1 MAARR
6 RRHDGRTIHA
16 KRTRSGDRNVRF
28 TCGHDKLRGTDRR
41 VQAGQIV
48 KDSPGNDQSS
58 PGFCGCSR
66 GGYSHQFSI
75 PNDATNAHLEGEFT
89 VDPRPQGQL
98 QLLIIST
105 EGMQHWQRFL
115 SSTVSPSDPANAELI
130 YRSGDTI
137 ADRFN
142 IKMIPG
148 NYYVIFDYDPAAVS
162 TADHFGGG
170 VSGPAI
176 RRARSQIMLNY
187 ALPCENCP

>member
-1 MAARR
+1 MTAQPLM
-6 RRHDGRTIHA
+6 
-16 KRTRSGDRNVRF
+16 RSGRQAATAIFVF
-28 TCGHDKLRGTDRR
+28 LAATIGFAALLAGCKHDKPLKTRQVRINLLPVFVD
-41 VQAGQIV
+41 V
-48 KDSPGNDQSS
+48 PEE
-58 PGFCGCSR
+58 
-66 GGYSHQFSI
+66 GYSHQFSI

-98 QLLIIST
+98 QLLVVSA
-105 EGMQHWQRFL
+105 EGMQNWQRFL
-115 SSTVSPSDPANAELI
+115 SSTVSPNDPENAELI

-142 IKMIPG
+142 IKMTPG
-148 NYYVIFDYDPAAVS
+148 VYYVIFDYGPAAVS

>member
-1 MAARR
+1 MTAEPLMRRGRQPVIAIFVLLAVATSLAALIVGCKQAKSLKTRPV
-6 RRHDGRTIHA
+6 TINLLPVFV
-16 KRTRSGDRNVRF
+16 DV
-28 TCGHDKLRGTDRR
+28 
-41 VQAGQIV
+41 
-48 KDSPGNDQSS
+48 PEE
-58 PGFCGCSR
+58 
-66 GGYSHQFSI
+66 GYSHQFSI

-98 QLLIIST
+98 QLLIVSAV
-105 EGMQHWQRFL
+105 GMQHWQLFL
-115 SSTVSPSDPANAELI
+115 SSTASHSDPANAELI

-176 RRARSQIMLNY
+176 RRARSQIMLHY